1 MSLQSCSPG
10 FSVLSTK
17 EPLGYCK
24 SASQKA
30 SSNWKVMSAGLNT
43 SCPVHLEE
51 QHVNS
56 KHLKLLTCLQQ
67 QKLRKVPYLPSPWCA
82 LQIPRLLNIAHDA
95 RAAPPQS
102 SPDELGTT
110 VLKTCPAC
118 QLDASLL
125 QQGSQALHVL
135 GARSRQVHGSAG

>member
-43 SCPVHLEE
+43 NVQCTLKSSMSI
-51 QHVNS
+51 QNIS
-56 KHLKLLTCLQQ
+56 KC
-67 QKLRKVPYLPSPWCA
+67 
-82 LQIPRLLNIAHDA
+82 
-95 RAAPPQS
+95 
-102 SPDELGTT
+102 
-110 VLKTCPAC
+110 
-118 QLDASLL
+118 
-125 QQGSQALHVL
+125 
-135 GARSRQVHGSAG
+135 